1 MSQINS
7 NTKDDFQV
15 VFQLSCFVGHPVPIY
30 TAISMIYAYLV
41 CVKRLVVL
49 NRIVYIF
56 IYLIANFSR
65 YLSTLLSFNLVTFLS
80 RNLEN
85 QEFLLI
91 NR

>member
-1 MSQINS
+1 MI
-7 NTKDDFQV
+7 
-15 VFQLSCFVGHPVPIY
+15 LY
-30 TAISMIYAYLV
+30 TYLHCYIQAWYAYLV